1 MEDKIDF
8 SLEDLLTLIV
18 TPISFIISGIII
30 ISIIYWAFFSSR
42 KSKTVFWSF
51 VLGYSAFGF
60 VIYAGGHW
68 IHALIALV
76 VGWAGLPYLVEIIF
90 SKQIA
95 KENQEREKTARA
107 YQKLVAQEIAKE
119 KKRKKRKR
127 KK

>member
-8 SLEDLLTLIV
+8 SLEDFLTLIV

-76 VGWAGLPYLVEIIF
+76 IGWAGLPYLVEIIF

-107 YQKLVAQEIAKE
+107 YQKLVAQEIKRE
-119 KKRKKRKR
+119 KKRKKSKR

>member
-107 YQKLVAQEIAKE
+107 YQKLVAQEIKRE
-119 KKRKKRKR
+119 KKRKKSKR

>member
-8 SLEDLLTLIV
+8 SLEDFLTLLV

>member
-8 SLEDLLTLIV
+8 SLEDFLHLIA

-42 KSKTVFWSF
+42 ESKTVFWSF

-60 VIYAGGHW
+60 VIYTGGHW

-76 VGWAGLPYLVEIIF
+76 VGWAGLPYLIEIIF

-95 KENQEREKTARA
+95 KEKEGRKKTARA
-107 YQKLVAQEIAKE
+107 YQKLVAQEIERGKKKKK
-119 KKRKKRKR
+119 KKRKK
-127 KK
+127 